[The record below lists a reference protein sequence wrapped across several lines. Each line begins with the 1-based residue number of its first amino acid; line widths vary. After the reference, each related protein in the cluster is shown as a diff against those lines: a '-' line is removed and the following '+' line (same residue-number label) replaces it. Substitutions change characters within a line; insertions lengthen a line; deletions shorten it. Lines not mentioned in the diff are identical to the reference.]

1 MILVDSNLL
10 LYAHDTLS
18 EFHSTA
24 RQWWDAQLSGTKPV
38 CLSWPVVSAFMRIA
52 TSTRLHRRPMT
63 SQEAIER
70 IQSWFDQPCVRV
82 VTATERHWNIFRDL
96 LRESNAISNLV
107 YDAHLA
113 ALAVEHNCELHSS
126 DQDFSRFRG
135 LKWKNPL
142 RKEPN

>member
-1 MILVDSNLL
+1 MILVDCNLL

-18 EFHSTA
+18 EFHSAA
-24 RQWWDAQLSGTKPV
+24 RQWWDAQLSGSEPV
-38 CLSWPVVSAFMRIA
+38 CLSWPTLSGFIRIA
-52 TSTRLHRRPMT
+52 TSARVHRRPMT
-63 SQEAIER
+63 LQETTER
-70 IQSWFDQPCVRV
+70 IQSWLDQPCVRV
-82 VTATERHWNIFRDL
+82 VTPTDRHWEIFRGL
-96 LRESNAISNLV
+96 LRESNAVSNLV

-142 RKEPN
+142 Q